1 MSFLLLLDSP
11 CLQLLD
17 FRAEMRRFLTVLTNF
32 TLVIFYL
39 LALSL
44 QLIDEVV
51 FDNRQSGR

>member
-1 MSFLLLLDSP
+1 MSFLPLLDSP

-17 FRAEMRRFLTVLTNF
+17 FRTEMRSFLAVLANF

-51 FDNRQSGR
+51 FDD